1 MTLDEDLLRR
11 SMAASQRGDQSA
23 YRLVLDQSRNWLTR
37 YFARRIAPEL
47 IDDLVQDTLLS
58 VHAKRA
64 TFDST
69 RPYLPWLAAIAR
81 YRWIDA
87 LRRTC
92 VFDELDDD
100 CASIVS
106 TEDEV
111 LARLSLARL
120 MNCLTPAQSNAITL
134 TRIEGKSVAET
145 ATICGQSEGAVK
157 VNVHRGL
164 RKLASLIESE

>member
-1 MTLDEDLLRR
+1 MSIDEDLLRR
-11 SMAASQRGDQSA
+11 SMADAQRGDRAA
-23 YRLVLDQSRNWLTR
+23 YRLVLDQSHRWLTR
-37 YFARRIAPEL
+37 YFARRIAPGL

-64 TFDST
+64 TFDAG

-87 LRRTC
+87 LRRTR
-92 VFDELDDD
+92 VFDELEDN
-100 CASIVS
+100 CAIIASS
-106 TEDEV
+106 EDE
-111 LARLSLARL
+111 LFARLSLSRL
-120 MNCLTPAQSNAITL
+120 MAGLTSAQSSAITL
-134 TRIEGKSVAET
+134 TRIEGKSVAEA
-145 ATICGQSEGAVK
+145 ATICGQSEAAVK